1 MRSLPSLIQVIHIW
15 NSLIGVILFALLLAV
30 TSKVKYFVSSGAEIA
45 GYGNFQTFAYPATF
59 VYMFIPT
66 ITATIYSI
74 ILSFD
79 PSPKY
84 KAWSPSRTMQ
94 GSIFFFAAALFLA
107 ALLPAIPGADV
118 MTDGSALE
126 CLWTNYMQWKVQF
139 NNPEVFPWV
148 MAIDDACSMLKASDA
163 LCWILFIGWLAQVIN
178 YVRSASL
185 AKNYLKHNK

>member
-1 MRSLPSLIQVIHIW
+1 
-15 NSLIGVILFALLLAV
+15 
-30 TSKVKYFVSSGAEIA
+30 
-45 GYGNFQTFAYPATF
+45 
-59 VYMFIPT
+59 
-66 ITATIYSI
+66 
-74 ILSFD
+74 
-79 PSPKY
+79 
-84 KAWSPSRTMQ
+84 
-94 GSIFFFAAALFLA
+94 
-107 ALLPAIPGADV
+107 
-118 MTDGSALE
+118 MTDSSALE